1 MSWPLHP
8 PGRDLVPILQK
19 VLWAPGLV
27 WTGAESVTPNSD
39 LIPRKFHPLQVAIL
53 SSPSWATLAGVYQ
66 MVMKM
71 TCACPLTTDYLGRRD
86 F

>member
-1 MSWPLHP
+1 M
-8 PGRDLVPILQK
+8 VPILQK
-19 VLWAPGLV
+19 VLWAPGPV

-39 LIPRKFHPLQVAIL
+39 LIPREFHPWQVAIL
-53 SSPSWATLAGVYQ
+53 PSPSWPTLARVYQ

-71 TCACPLTTDYLGRRD
+71 TSACPLTTDYLDRSD